1 MPDLQQ
7 GGSDKKGDPRERFP
21 KGEVDEK
28 RLERVY
34 DNLLEMVADKLDV
47 SPTEIHPQTDIQTE
61 LGLDSLQ
68 VYEIVVDLE
77 ELYRIR
83 LSDEDLDKVHTVQD
97 FVDLV
102 YDMTR

>member
-7 GGSDKKGDPRERFP
+7 GSSDKKGDPRERFP

-28 RLERVY
+28 RLERIY
-34 DNLLEMVADKLDV
+34 DNLLEMVTEKMDV
-47 SPTEIHPQTDIQTE
+47 SPTEVHPETDVQFD

-68 VYEIVVDLE
+68 IYEIVVDLE
-77 ELYRIR
+77 ELYRVR
-83 LSDEDLDKVHTVQD
+83 LSDEDLEKIHTVQD

-102 YDMTR
+102 YNMTK